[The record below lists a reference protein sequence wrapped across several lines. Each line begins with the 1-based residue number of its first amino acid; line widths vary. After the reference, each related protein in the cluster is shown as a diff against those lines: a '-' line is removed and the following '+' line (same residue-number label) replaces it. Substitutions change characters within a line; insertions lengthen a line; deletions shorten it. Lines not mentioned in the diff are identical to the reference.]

1 MNARR
6 AKPEHEIVYQD
17 LLKLLSRHADK
28 VSAAETLAI
37 AANMLGK
44 LIAMQDQRTM
54 TREKAIKLIVQN
66 IEAGNQQ
73 VIEELANNKGS
84 A

>member
-1 MNARR
+1 MSVRR
-6 AKPEHEIVYQD
+6 AKPEHEVAFRD
-17 LLKLLSRHADK
+17 LLRLLSRHADK
-28 VSAAETLAI
+28 VDAEEMLAI

-44 LIAMQDQRTM
+44 LIAMQDPRTM
-54 TREKAIKLIVQN
+54 TREKAMTLIVQN

-73 VIEELANNKGS
+73 AIEGLTNNKGS